1 MRRAIVLLII
11 VFTFSNKAQS
21 QSDMMN
27 FLLSFDNQISSCDS
41 IKLERTYSDDEK
53 IVKITLHDLRELGD
67 KEVVSGVELKKFE
80 FINRN
85 TARAERFGRF
95 QGKRVKEVFTFIKDD
110 NDQFKTVSLVRYK
123 RKLLR
128 YGYSIGGI
136 ICRK

>member
-1 MRRAIVLLII
+1 MQRAAILLMI
-11 VFTFSNKAQS
+11 VFTFSNKAQA
-21 QSDMMN
+21 QSDMMS
-27 FLLSFDNQISSCDS
+27 FLLSFNNQASSCDA
-41 IKLERTYSDDEK
+41 IRLEKAYSDDEK

-67 KEVVSGVELKKFE
+67 KEVVSGVELKKFK

-110 NDQFKTVSLVRYK
+110 DDQFKKVSLVRYK